1 MANKQQRV
9 MIMAGG
15 TGGHIFPGLAVA
27 DELRHS
33 GVDVAWL
40 GTQAGLESRLVPD
53 HGYPLYTIEIKGL
66 RGKGMKG
73 WLAAPWKILR
83 ALRQANN
90 LLKKFAPCAVLSM
103 GGYVAGPGGL
113 AARWRGIPLLI
124 HEQNRVPGMTNKIL
138 ARWAKVKFQGFP
150 GSFPESSSVITA
162 GNPVRESI
170 LSIAAPGER
179 LTQRNGPV
187 RLLVLGGSQGA
198 AALNRLLPAAIA
210 KLPVEQAVT
219 VRHQA
224 GNGRSGSTRERYQA
238 EDVNAEV
245 SDFIED
251 MAAAYA
257 WADLVICRAGA
268 LTVAEVAAAG
278 LPALFVPFP
287 AAVDDHQTRNAEYLA
302 TAGAARILQEAGLD
316 AEGLSRVLASLTSS
330 RGKLLQMAGL
340 ARQLALPDAALTVS
354 NRCRELCQ

>member
-1 MANKQQRV
+1 MANKQQRI

-27 DELRHS
+27 DELRRS

-40 GTQAGLESRLVPD
+40 GTAAGLESRLVPEQ
-53 HGYPLYTIEIKGL
+53 GYSLHTIEIKGL
-66 RGKGMKG
+66 RGKGLKG

-83 ALRQANN
+83 ALRQANS

-113 AARWRGIPLLI
+113 AARWRGIPLVL

-138 ARWAKVKFQGFP
+138 ARWAKTKFQGFP
-150 GSFPESSSVITA
+150 DSFPASSSAITV

-170 LSIAAPGER
+170 LRITAPGQR
-179 LTQRNGPV
+179 LPQRSGPV

-198 AALNRLLPAAIA
+198 AALNRMLPGAVAR
-210 KLPVEQAVT
+210 LPVEQQLI

-224 GNGRSGSTRERYQA
+224 GKGHVENTRDRYQT
-238 EDVNAEV
+238 EEVSAEV
-245 SDFIED
+245 SEFIDD

-257 WADLVICRAGA
+257 WADLVVCRAGA
-268 LTVAEVAAAG
+268 LTVAEIAAAG

-302 TAGAARILQEAGLD
+302 SAGAARILQQAVLNED
-316 AEGLSRVLASLTSS
+316 ELSKVLSSLTAS
-330 RGKLLQMAGL
+330 REKLLQMAEV
-340 ARQLALPDAALTVS
+340 ARKLALPDAAETVAKQ
-354 NRCRELCQ
+354 CLELCR

>member
-1 MANKQQRV
+1 MVNKQQRI

-40 GTQAGLESRLVPD
+40 GTQEGLESRLVPE
-53 HGYPLYTIEIKGL
+53 HGYSLYTIEIKGL

-73 WLAAPWKILR
+73 WLSAPWRILR

-113 AARWRGIPLLI
+113 AARWRGIPLLV

-138 ARWAKVKFQGFP
+138 ARWAKVIFQGFP
-150 GSFPESSSVITA
+150 DSFPASRSAITV

-170 LSIAAPGER
+170 LRIASPAER
-179 LTQRNGPV
+179 LSQRDGPV

-198 AALNRLLPAAIA
+198 RALNWLLPAAIA
-210 KLPVEQAVT
+210 RLPHEQMVS

-224 GNGRSGSTRERYQA
+224 GKGRAGNTRDRYQTEQVSA
-238 EDVNAEV
+238 DV
-245 SDFIED
+245 SDFIKD

-268 LTVAEVAAAG
+268 LTVAEIAAAG

-287 AAVDDHQTRNAEYLA
+287 AAVDDHQTRNAAYLA
-302 TAGAARILQEAGLD
+302 TAGAAQILQESNLNP
-316 AEGLSRVLASLTSS
+316 EVLSRVLASLSSS
-330 RGKLLQMAGL
+330 REKLLQMAET
-340 ARQLALPDAALTVS
+340 ARKLALPDAALTVS